1 MTGPPCLLACV
12 AGMCCLEIKASR
24 KDFVQQA
31 KKFVPISQS
40 ISGKIRHPFIHSVS
54 QSSNQSINQS
64 SNQSEKTF
72 PSHFLRVRG
81 VGGIQRPFRDRP
93 HSTAQWPTTSHNR
106 IPRRRQI
113 PFESGLCRSARDT
126 SAGCATFPCWRF
138 FAQARVAI
146 GGVISP
152 VCGLGSFFLSQ
163 VSLPQLWRPPPQPT
177 P

>member
-1 MTGPPCLLACV
+1 VSDRAALLACLRCWNV
-12 AGMCCLEIKASR
+12 LPRDKGKPKGFCPTG
-24 KDFVQQA
+24 
-31 KKFVPISQS
+31 KKVCANQPVNQWENPSPIHSFSQS
-40 ISGKIRHPFIHSVS
+40 IE
-54 QSSNQSINQS
+54 QSINQS